1 MVFFISSEKYQPMI
15 NKILAETDQ
24 VCAGKETGEN
34 IFLKKFIKE
43 NLSMF
48 ENIELFIVDFTALAD
63 TDEEILQAIQS
74 LRILDYKTRCI
85 VIAPYHKEGSKL
97 LKEFFY

>member
-1 MVFFISSEKYQPMI
+1 MVFFISSTKYQPMI

-24 VCAGKETGEN
+24 ACAGKEVGED
-34 IFLKKFIKE
+34 IFLKKFVKE

-74 LRILDYKTRCI
+74 RS
-85 VIAPYHKEGSKL
+85 VPVQ
-97 LKEFFY
+97 